1 MQDTARD
8 MLAEGDFFQSA
19 EVLEPVFSGAKD
31 SSSTAE
37 SDLGDDLAQFMP
49 PLPGT
54 GAEQHMVQRMM
65 GGSSAPDDEDT
76 DDS

>member
-1 MQDTARD
+1 MQHTARE

-19 EVLEPVFSGAKD
+19 EVLEPIFSDAKD

-37 SDLGDDLAQFMP
+37 PDLDDLAQFMP

-54 GAEQHMVQRMM
+54 DSGQIMVQRMM
-65 GGSSAPDDEDT
+65 GGTSAPDDEDT

>member
-1 MQDTARD
+1 MQDTARE
-8 MLAEGDFFQSA
+8 MLAEGEFFKSA

-31 SSSTAE
+31 SSSAAE
-37 SDLGDDLAQFMP
+37 SDLFDDLAQFMT

-54 GAEQHMVQRMM
+54 DESMVQRLL
-65 GGSSAPDDEDT
+65 GETSGLDDEDT